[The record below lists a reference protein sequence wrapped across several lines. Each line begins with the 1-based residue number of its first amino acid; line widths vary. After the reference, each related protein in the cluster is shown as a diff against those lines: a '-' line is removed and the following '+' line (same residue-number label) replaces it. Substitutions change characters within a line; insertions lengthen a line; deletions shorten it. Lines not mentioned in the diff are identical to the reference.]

1 MLECYN
7 ITMELRIGINGFG
20 RIGRNA
26 ARVILSSKHVEL
38 AAINSNS
45 DASSHAYLLQH
56 DSIHGSFNQSV
67 SYNHT
72 TIIVDSH
79 TISCFQTKDPQEIP
93 WDQANVDVVLE
104 CTGKFRT
111 SQEASRHIGKTVKH
125 VVISAPAKDTTPTF
139 IMGVNHMKYTNEQVV
154 SNSSCTTNCITT
166 VLKVL
171 DDKFGVTRGSM
182 TTVHAVT
189 DSQNILDNSQ
199 KREVRSR
206 RSALVNL
213 IPASSGSAKD
223 VSKLFPH
230 LAGLLPCRAIRVPV
244 PTVSLI
250 ELVVQTKKKTT
261 VADVNG
267 AFEQAEKSKLH
278 DILAVAKEELVS
290 TDYIGSPYSAIVDP
304 FLTDV
309 VDNTLV
315 HVTAWYDNEWGYANR
330 LVELACYISK

>member
-1 MLECYN
+1 
-7 ITMELRIGINGFG
+7 MELRIGINGFG

-26 ARVILSSKHVEL
+26 ARIILSSKHTVL

-56 DSIHGSFNQSV
+56 DSVHGTLPQEV
-67 SYNHT
+67 LYNGT
-72 TIIVDSH
+72 TIIIESD
-79 TISCFQTKDPQEIP
+79 TISCFQKKNPQEIP
-93 WDQANVDVVLE
+93 WEQAGVDLVLE

-111 SQEASRHIGKTVKH
+111 SEEAEHHLGGTVKH
-125 VVISAPAKDTTPTF
+125 VVISAPVKDQTPTYV
-139 IMGVNHMKYTNEQVV
+139 MGVNHEKYKKEPVV

-166 VLKVL
+166 TLKVL
-171 DDKFGVTRGSM
+171 DDVFGVMRGSM

-189 DSQNILDNSQ
+189 DSQNILDNSH
-199 KREVRSR
+199 KKEVRSR

-213 IPASSGSAKD
+213 IPATSGSASD
-223 VSKLFPH
+223 VAKLFPH
-230 LAGLLPCRAIRVPV
+230 LAGLLPCRSIRVPV

-261 VADVNG
+261 VADVNR
-267 AFEQAEKSKLH
+267 AFEQAEKSQLH
-278 DILAVAKEELVS
+278 GILSVAREELVS

-309 VDNTLV
+309 VDGTLV

-330 LVELACYISK
+330 LVELARYISK